1 MAQDCTDGGCTHA
14 DALAITNLI
23 SESQYLVDVGRWDD
37 LVDQCFARETAGV
50 VPEADFG
57 FARWR
62 GTQALREG
70 YGSSLPNF
78 TAAVH
83 TVANMH
89 LTIDGDSATARYY
102 LQGWHW
108 FKEAPAERS
117 GDNADFLIL
126 GVMTDD
132 FIRQD
137 GGWRLLRR
145 RLERQGPGPAVGR
158 LAPWLRGLGET

>member
-1 MAQDCTDGGCTHA
+1 MTQDCTNAGCQHA
-14 DALAITNLI
+14 DTLAITNLI

-37 LVDQCFARETAGV
+37 LVDQCFARETADV
-50 VPEADFG
+50 VPEANFG
-57 FARWR
+57 FALWR
-62 GTQALREG
+62 GTKALRDG

-108 FKEAPAERS
+108 FKEPPAERT

-137 GGWRLLRR
+137 GDWRLLRR

-158 LAPWLRGLGET
+158 LAPWLSGLGET